1 MTPDIL
7 TAETARRA
15 KLAEAARRRP
25 REKGRF
31 VAAPEVATAYQQS
44 EPVSVKWAGYVARQ
58 PFNFEDPTPEPPPMR
73 HETNGFTGLH
83 TDTDAPRPWRL
94 TAAWVLL
101 GAAIGWLACVVV
113 RSL

>member
-1 MTPDIL
+1 VSKHAVRDPAT
-7 TAETARRA
+7 
-15 KLAEAARRRP
+15 
-25 REKGRF
+25 GRF
-31 VAAPEVATAYQQS
+31 VTI
-44 EPVSVKWAGYVARQ
+44 
-58 PFNFEDPTPEPPPMR
+58 PPPMR